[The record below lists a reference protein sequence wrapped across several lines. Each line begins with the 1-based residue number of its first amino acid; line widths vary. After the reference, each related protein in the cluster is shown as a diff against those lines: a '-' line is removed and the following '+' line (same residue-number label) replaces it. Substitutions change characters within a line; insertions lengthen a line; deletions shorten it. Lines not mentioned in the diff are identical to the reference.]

1 MVVLSALNRR
11 LAVRVLPEV
20 DHPEGDGIADF
31 ALFVPEARDRD
42 PTHFAASAFE

>member
-1 MVVLSALNRR
+1 MVVLSALERR

-20 DHPEGDGIADF
+20 DHPEGHRIADL

-42 PTHFAASAFE
+42 TTHFAASAFE